1 MTERML
7 GELICEYTLQSTGAT
22 ASQTAR
28 AFEHARPERSAEFVR
43 AREGHGRVI
52 APALGH
58 DFQWIRD
65 VDPGID
71 VVDGNALAA
80 GVTLQPDCADRLGGL
95 DAHGLSR
102 R

>member
-1 MTERML
+1 LNTPAQNGPL
-7 GELICEYTLQSTGAT
+7 S
-22 ASQTAR
+22 SS
-28 AFEHARPERSAEFVR
+28 PR
-43 AREGHGRVI
+43 ARVTVGVI

>member
-1 MTERML
+1 LNTPAQNGPL
-7 GELICEYTLQSTGAT
+7 S
-22 ASQTAR
+22 SSAR
-28 AFEHARPERSAEFVR
+28 G
-43 AREGHGRVI
+43 EGHGRVI

-71 VVDGNALAA
+71 VVNGNALAA
-80 GVTLQPDCADRLGGL
+80 GVTLQPDCTDRLGGL